1 MKTFFNMLANEFIK
15 YIKLGK
21 SVLLFIFYGKLTV
34 CI

>member
-1 MKTFFNMLANEFIK
+1 MLANEFIK

-34 CI
+34 CISY